1 MEGAD
6 LLLALFILGY
16 DFSVVFIMIFLI
28 INSFSLKLTIQLFL
42 L

>member
-1 MEGAD
+1 MEGVD

-28 INSFSLKLTIQLFL
+28 NSFSLKLTIQLFL
-42 L
+42 S